1 MPSLLR
7 HTYLLALI
15 ALATGCDL
23 VYDDAPDGPAP
34 GPVTRPRPEYIT
46 LRVDAPSSS
55 RVGGSEAADP
65 AAPGFEKGSELENY
79 IDFAGGDYRLYL
91 FSDEDDAA
99 GEQSGGEFIAQ
110 LPSITSYTE
119 GETTVNNVPTVT
131 YTVTAML
138 PEAARERTQFRVVF
152 LANWHTYPTAD
163 DLADRT
169 LAYLTNLAASTFD
182 ALDSPA
188 DGGAWLSSD
197 APNDGSAKRL
207 IPFYGVRSYA
217 DFGGKTNTEANEGGT
232 LVTHTLDLS
241 AEPLPLLRAMAKV
254 ELIVSPSLDATLT
267 DVKVNH
273 HNPLG
278 YCAPA
283 EAFDYTAYFKDYTY
297 SWDDV
302 FTSTPHIPAGMTDT
316 GDLAFTRVSERS
328 ADGTTPEKWVAYMP
342 EYVNIGSDTPA
353 EIHLR
358 VAGIDR
364 TAKVYFARYPNGTI
378 DNTGENRYNLL
389 RNNIYRITITDLN
402 INSANGTIVAVPWT
416 YKSLPEIIL

>member
-7 HTYLLALI
+7 HTYLLALL

-91 FSDEDDAA
+91 FSDEDDTA

-197 APNDGSAKRL
+197 APDDGS
-207 IPFYGVRSYA
+207 V
-217 DFGGKTNTEANEGGT
+217 
-232 LVTHTLDLS
+232 V
-241 AEPLPLLRAMAKV
+241 
-254 ELIVSPSLDATLT
+254 
-267 DVKVNH
+267 
-273 HNPLG
+273 
-278 YCAPA
+278 
-283 EAFDYTAYFKDYTY
+283 
-297 SWDDV
+297 
-302 FTSTPHIPAGMTDT
+302 
-316 GDLAFTRVSERS
+316 
-328 ADGTTPEKWVAYMP
+328 
-342 EYVNIGSDTPA
+342 
-353 EIHLR
+353 
-358 VAGIDR
+358 
-364 TAKVYFARYPNGTI
+364 
-378 DNTGENRYNLL
+378 
-389 RNNIYRITITDLN
+389 
-402 INSANGTIVAVPWT
+402 
-416 YKSLPEIIL
+416 